1 MDDFFWGG
9 VANHLPSLAQ
19 LAWLSPSELSRLR
32 LWPCTVLEKLELYLG
47 RVADRSENGGNMN
60 LSGPYG
66 MTKQWNEFIGVL
78 KLFHPYK
85 WSSWPLYP
93 LTMGIVRI
101 FQAAVSRDKSNSRH
115 WHLGGGFKDISSS
128 NHPFFRGK
136 LAVSFRDSNLNG
148 KLGGGFKDFWL
159 PPLLGEMILTHVFR
173 WVGSTTDYIATF
185 GTCGCDQ
192 SGRWWSIL

>member
-1 MDDFFWGG
+1 M
-9 VANHLPSLAQ
+9 
-19 LAWLSPSELSRLR
+19 
-32 LWPCTVLEKLELYLG
+32 YLG

-115 WHLGGGFKDISSS
+115 WNLGGGFKDISSS

-148 KLGGGFKDFWL
+148 KLGGGFKDF
-159 PPLLGEMILTHVFR
+159 
-173 WVGSTTDYIATF
+173 
-185 GTCGCDQ
+185 
-192 SGRWWSIL
+192 

>member
-1 MDDFFWGG
+1 
-9 VANHLPSLAQ
+9 
-19 LAWLSPSELSRLR
+19 
-32 LWPCTVLEKLELYLG
+32 
-47 RVADRSENGGNMN
+47 MN

-115 WHLGGGFKDISSS
+115 WNLGGGFKDISSS

-148 KLGGGFKDFWL
+148 KLGGGFKDF
-159 PPLLGEMILTHVFR
+159 
-173 WVGSTTDYIATF
+173 
-185 GTCGCDQ
+185 
-192 SGRWWSIL
+192 